1 AAAAGS
7 RRERLTLRDKL
18 EGREL
23 DLSLCG
29 LAEAPVRELAEL
41 PKATVLDLSCNLL
54 TSLQPEFSRLTHL
67 VKLDLSKNQLRE
79 LPAEFGELVW
89 LHHLD
94 LFQNKLQ
101 SLPTSFAQLKSLK
114 WLDLKDN
121 PLEPALA
128 KVTTDC
134 LDEKQCKLC
143 AVQVVEYMKQMQAE
157 EEKAQQQRL
166 EKERS
171 KQARKEAELL
181 RQEEAKRELRK
192 QQKAMEKEK
201 RRREYEEAQAQLRQ
215 RNETPAPKP
224 STAPHGCACVPVDA
238 VVGERRQRRRA
249 SAGRW
254 SCRRVPAL
262 LFLVL
267 VLGGL
272 MAGLVLYCQ
281 GQGPASPGPCDH
293 VNRVYAGILNA
304 LRQNLIFQY
313 FLEICHMH

>member
-1 AAAAGS
+1 MSASAAAGS

-224 STAPHGCACVPVDA
+224 SVAPHDA
-238 VVGERRQRRRA
+238 VVGERRRRRRA

-313 FLEICHMH
+313 FLEICHMHA